1 MADKSKAVQF
11 KMNDLVWAKMP
22 SYCHWPGRIV
32 EPNTPQIAKL
42 KKSPTQHCIFFF
54 GSNNYAWLEEK
65 SLKPFY
71 EFKEEMKAKGKPKDL
86 FAAAMNDIESFIE
99 NPENF
104 SALFE
109 AKTPVQK
116 KKSAPKPKIKH
127 DIEADFD
134 SLISDNSVP
143 SSPSPSKTSTQITSR
158 KSIDKPKSEKV
169 PQTKRKSTRESDT
182 LLNEDMDI
190 EPTAQPAAKKPR
202 KSSQAPISSPKPNE
216 KNPEESRR
224 RSDVTDAAKALKS
237 PRRTEASLNVYGLI
251 GVGIMGS
258 TILENLLASGHEV
271 VIYNRTQSK
280 CDSFISE
287 KCTMAGS
294 PREVFEQSYVTFICV
309 SDCDAVKE
317 VVCDGERGI
326 IAADCGGI
334 EKGLVM
340 LSSVDC
346 ETSRDIHGAVL
357 MKDCRYLEAQIQG
370 SKSEVKG
377 GKAIVISAGEKS
389 LHDDCK
395 TCFNSFAKNTYYLGE
410 EPETAVKMNLILQSM
425 AGVQLAAL
433 TEALTL
439 ADSLGLQLRDILEII
454 GLSNLNSDFIA
465 EKGLVIVDEKF
476 REPSKK
482 VDTMQNDL
490 KMALEFGDTLEQPLP
505 LVGASKEVFKSA
517 KRMGFGSE
525 DCAAVYFALNFNK
538 YCYDY
543 GNYTEN
549 GTM

>member
-1 MADKSKAVQF
+1 MDLTISKFLSQHHHPEHDKTIAFVQF
-11 KMNDLVWAKMP
+11 YY
-22 SYCHWPGRIV
+22 S
-32 EPNTPQIAKL
+32 
-42 KKSPTQHCIFFF
+42 
-54 GSNNYAWLEEK
+54 AWLEEK

-71 EFKEEMKAKGKPKDL
+71 EFKEEMKSKGKPKDL

-99 NPENF
+99 NPGNF

-109 AKTPVQK
+109 PKTPVQK

-143 SSPSPSKTSTQITSR
+143 SSPSPSKTSTQQTSR
-158 KSIDKPKSEKV
+158 RSIDKPKSEKV

-190 EPTAQPAAKKPR
+190 EPTAQPQAKKAR

-224 RSDVTDAAKALKS
+224 RSDVAEATKALKS
-237 PRRTEASLNVYGLI
+237 PRRTESSATVFGLI
-251 GVGIMGS
+251 GVGLMGS

-280 CDSFISE
+280 CEPFVAP
-287 KCTMAGS
+287 KCSMAGS
-294 PREVFEQSYVTFICV
+294 PREVFEQAYVTFICV

-370 SKSEVKG
+370 SKAEVKE
-377 GKAIVISAGEKS
+377 GKAIIISAGEKS
-389 LHDDCK
+389 LNEDCK
-395 TCFNSFAKNTYYLGE
+395 SCFKSFARDTYYLGE
-410 EPETAVKMNLILQSM
+410 EPETAVKMNLVFQSL

-454 GLSNLNSDFIA
+454 SLSNLNSDFIY

-505 LVGASKEVFKSA
+505 LVGTSKEIFKSA
-517 KRMGFGSE
+517 KRMGFGSD

-543 GNYTEN
+543 GNYPEN
-549 GTM
+549 GTI